1 MGAPLW
7 CTGPAVFRESPR
19 PGGLNEVAD
28 LPIGAHEDPGAV
40 LSFAASD
47 DPLRPCRFSQGSDH
61 GVVPSGIQGSS
72 QPFGCDGAGVPER
85 YSPNGRR
92 IFGERQHAESS
103 VAYEISYEYR
113 LNRSAWLF
121 QELRGVLLGD

>member
-61 GVVPSGIQGSS
+61 GVVPSGSKVA
-72 QPFGCDGAGVPER
+72 P
-85 YSPNGRR
+85 SPSAAMGPVYQNGIVQMGDAFLANDNTQKARWR
-92 IFGERQHAESS
+92 TKS
-103 VAYEISYEYR
+103 VT
-113 LNRSAWLF
+113 NT
-121 QELRGVLLGD
+121 G